1 MVKARAATVM
11 AGMLGDVGPM
21 NKIGAKG
28 FYFRTAGRMS
38 WSKKRVIMANLPY
51 TIEKPHPGQAQTRIH
66 FAKVAAQTRGIRDV
80 TERNRII
87 AEGMREYG
95 RKGGASLKMNPEDY
109 PSRQSYH
116 TVDQLRSMLDRYM
129 KQKRPGNVGKK
140 YPEAIPMEFGY

>member
-66 FAKVAAQTRGIRDV
+66 FAKVAAQTRGTRDV
-80 TERNRII
+80 TERNKIV
-87 AEGMREYG
+87 AEGMYG
-95 RKGGASLKMNPEDY
+95 YRAELAMNPADY

-116 TVDQLRSMLDRYM
+116 TADQLRSMLDRYM
-129 KQKRPGNVGKK
+129 KQKRPGKVGRK
-140 YPEAIPMEFGY
+140 YPEAVPMEFGI